1 MIEKKSAHDKSKSN
15 YTIGAGKSKSNSK
28 RAGTDK
34 PQEFEV
40 TSGWPKGGYDKDG
53 ARLKH
58 DNPSHE
64 GEAWFQ
70 SQSFNDVESN
80 KRPLHPD
87 KDYLNPHDEQTS
99 DDHIE
104 KHGMEG
110 KDKVNW
116 SENPNND
123 TTRHKKGGFLKVKND
138 GWTGNDHLNKKLEV
152 GTDKEDLPLV
162 GYAPINRNLEKKPNI
177 YNINENIK
185 DMKKFNEQIER
196 IQQMI
201 LFEEGMSFKDVQR
214 LTEGHGDDGFEA
226 ADPPSQPGVMT
237 GEGGRAF
244 TTTWSHSV
252 GDGLSD
258 APENIYAVYTQ
269 GGRAVEPNENRGVFS
284 YDADQFA
291 QAADTDAGGGINIY
305 RGVSGKEGLT
315 YTTPSTGIYGLS
327 NPTNNIVNVSRGT
340 WGGTSAN
347 PWYWGTHGETASDA
361 YGVQYASYPSEADY
375 TTASQSA
382 ADAQSWWGQAG
393 HTRGQKGEVGK
404 VMSDYPNQAAYN
416 SAVWAQQDTNLTARN
431 KEIKARTIRKGPKA
445 KSGLGSGAVG
455 APFGSQAAG
464 GKGGKGKGKGKT
476 NKAGSGFVTENKKI
490 MKNRK
495 VIKLTEQKLRRVIER
510 AITERPKKLTI
521 QERIDKQFA
530 DARNVLREH
539 RGHLF
544 EKDWMQKVDK
554 DIEKRGTEGVFHKWC
569 VDHGYK
575 DGCSKGCWDEAKDK
589 GGVWGRRAG
598 LAKAYCESN

>member
-15 YTIGAGKSKSNSK
+15 YTIGVGKSKSNAK

-34 PQEFEV
+34 PQEFEI
-40 TSGWPKGGYDKDG
+40 TSGWPEGGYDKDG
-53 ARLKH
+53 ARLKY

-123 TTRHKKGGFLKVKND
+123 TKSHKKGGFLKVKND
-138 GWTGNDHLNKKLEV
+138 GWTGNDHLNKKIEV
-152 GTDKEDLPLV
+152 DKSDKDLPLV
-162 GYAPINRNLEKKPNI
+162 GYAPINPNLEKKPNI

-185 DMKKFNEQIER
+185 DMKKFNEQIDR

-201 LFEEGMSFKDVQR
+201 LFEEGMSYKDVQR

-226 ADPPSQPGVMT
+226 ADPPAQPGVMT
-237 GEGGRAF
+237 GDDGRAF
-244 TTTWSHSV
+244 TTTWAHSV

-258 APENIYAVYTQ
+258 SPENIYAVYTQ
-269 GGRAVEPNENRGVFS
+269 DGRAVSPTEDRDGGFS
-284 YDADQFA
+284 YDAEQLA
-291 QAADTDAGGGINIY
+291 QAQDTDSGGGINIY
-305 RGVSGKEGLT
+305 RGVSGREGLS
-315 YTTPSTGIYGLS
+315 YRSPSSGAYGLS
-327 NPTNNIVNVSRGT
+327 NPGGNIFTVRDSGA
-340 WGGTSAN
+340 WGGTSSN
-347 PWYWGTHGETASDA
+347 PWYWGTYGETAADP
-361 YGVQYASYPSEADY
+361 YGVSYASYPSEADY
-375 TTASQSA
+375 TTASQA
-382 ADAQSWWGQAG
+382 AQDAQSWWGQAG
-393 HTRGQKGEVGK
+393 HTRGQQGEVGK
-404 VMSDYPNQAAYN
+404 VMSDYPNQAAYQ
-416 SAVWAQQDTNLTARN
+416 SAVWAQQDTNLAARN

-455 APFGSQAAG
+455 APFGSQAAS
-464 GKGGKGKGKGKT
+464 GKGKGKGKGKT

-495 VIKLTEQKLRRVIER
+495 VIKLTEEKLRKVIER
-510 AITERPKKLTI
+510 AISERPKKLTI
-521 QERIDKQFA
+521 QERINKQFA
-530 DARNVLREH
+530 DARKVL
-539 RGHLF
+539 L
-544 EKDWMQKVDK
+544 EKKNW
-554 DIEKRGTEGVFHKWC
+554 IGGA
-569 VDHGYK
+569 YK
-575 DGCSKGCWDEAKDK
+575 DAKDDK
-589 GGVWGRRAG
+589 LTNYCGGKVTCECVE
-598 LAKAYCESN
+598 KALKTKNYAQGANLYLNTDKTRCKSLQKSRKKNK